1 MPSALLY
8 SRQKRQLQA
17 FFATDIWMPA
27 LSLTMLHFSV
37 LAYSATFIT
46 FLLNSGFSLF
56 LITSARVV
64 SSIVEVSSTFVAPLS
79 IMYLAPAAAA
89 ATSLSG
95 SMAEAKRKKKNKG
108 LSMEEEEEEEEG
120 IGRKEEEEGFD
131 DDDKDDDDDEQRGY
145 LLVAEDDQE
154 QGCRRGKGRDKRH
167 LVGLARSGLWG
178 ISLQLGCLVSSPPS
192 SFPPSP
198 IPPST

>member
-89 ATSLSG
+89 ATSLPG
-95 SMAEAKRKKKNKG
+95 PMAGAKREKKNKG
-108 LSMEEEEEEEEG
+108 LSMEEEEEAIERE
-120 IGRKEEEEGFD
+120 EEEEGF
-131 DDDKDDDDDEQRGY
+131 DDDDDEQRGY
-145 LLVAEDDQE
+145 LLVAEDELDDQE
-154 QGCRRGKGRDKRH
+154 QGCRRGKGRHKRH

>member
-1 MPSALLY
+1 
-8 SRQKRQLQA
+8 
-17 FFATDIWMPA
+17 
-27 LSLTMLHFSV
+27 MLHFSV

-89 ATSLSG
+89 ATSLPG
-95 SMAEAKRKKKNKG
+95 PMAGAKRKKKNKE
-108 LSMEEEEEEEEG
+108 LSMEEEEEG
-120 IGRKEEEEGFD
+120 IEREEEEEGFD

-145 LLVAEDDQE
+145 LLVAEDELDDQE
-154 QGCRRGKGRDKRH
+154 QGYRRGKGRDKRH

>member
-89 ATSLSG
+89 ATSLPG
-95 SMAEAKRKKKNKG
+95 PMAEAKRKKKNKG
-108 LSMEEEEEEEEG
+108 LSMEEEEEG
-120 IGRKEEEEGFD
+120 IEREEEEEGFN
-131 DDDKDDDDDEQRGY
+131 DDDKDDDDEQRGY
-145 LLVAEDDQE
+145 LLVAEDELDDQE

-178 ISLQLGCLVSSPPS
+178 ISLQLGCLVSPPPS

-198 IPPST
+198 IPPLT

>member
-89 ATSLSG
+89 ATSLPG
-95 SMAEAKRKKKNKG
+95 PMAEAKRKKKNKG
-108 LSMEEEEEEEEG
+108 LSMEEEEEG
-120 IGRKEEEEGFD
+120 IEREEEEGFD

-145 LLVAEDDQE
+145 LLVAEDELDDQE

-198 IPPST
+198 IPPLT